1 LLERNGGVYEP
12 QFITEEDYNLI
23 LSGDMETGTQY
34 DSQGA
39 QTQVSSQNKN
49 SNAADNGVNQIN
61 ENNVQQVNQVQSKN
75 MFSKMWTGFKGWF
88 S

>member
-1 LLERNGGVYEP
+1 MLERNGGVYEP

>member
-1 LLERNGGVYEP
+1 
-12 QFITEEDYNLI
+12 
-23 LSGDMETGTQY
+23 METGTQY